1 MLPDY
6 LPELFLSLSQRFGL
20 LLAGGFAVLT
30 FTPIGRL
37 GLSRTPTRRAFITQT
52 LMFGLFGILGTYTG
66 NSVFESYAN
75 LRAMGVITA
84 GLFGGPAMGF
94 GAGLIAGGHRYLI
107 DIGGF
112 SALPCA
118 LATILEGL
126 AAGLIGKRLGS
137 GRLDWRYAGA
147 IALVGETAHMGLVL
161 ALSRPF
167 ADAVALVQIIA
178 GPMIVVNALGAALF
192 VETLA
197 MQLRFR
203 DKRDS
208 GQVQRIM
215 DIANRTVSHL
225 RGGLN
230 RESAEA
236 TAKIIYDMVPV
247 AAVDITS
254 SDRVLAHVGAGSDHH
269 HAGRDI
275 RTKATKRA
283 LQDGRSMFARSRAAI
298 GCDVKNCPLTE
309 AIIVPLRKSS
319 RVVGCLKLYGTDEK
333 PLDHTRF
340 ELAKGL
346 ADLFSTQL
354 ELEEI
359 QIKNQLLAHAEI
371 RRLQAQINPHFLFN
385 SLNTIASFC
394 RTAPQQARELLLDL
408 SSYMRQSLDSSRG
421 FIPFSEELTRVRSYV
436 SIEKA
441 RFGERV
447 RFEEV
452 ISPEAEKWPTPPLII
467 QPLVENGVKHGV
479 LGKEDGGVVR
489 LTALVDG
496 DVLHVSVEDDG
507 VGIPPGDIAM
517 LLAPASHEAEHLEE
531 GIGVRN
537 CNTRL
542 ATLFGPEH
550 GLDIESQE
558 GEGTRVSLSIPRTA
572 QVQAEP
578 EAMAQE
584 GVSAAS
590 QT

>member
-37 GLSRTPTRRAFITQT
+37 GITRTPSRRAFYTQT
-52 LMFGLFGILGTYTG
+52 LLFGLFGILGTYTG

-126 AAGLIGKRLGS
+126 AAGIIGRKLG
-137 GRLDWRYAGA
+137 GNRLDWRYAGA

-161 ALSRPF
+161 AMSRPF
-167 ADAVALVQIIA
+167 ADAVALVQIIS
-178 GPMIVVNALGAALF
+178 GPMILVNAIGAALF

-197 MQLRFR
+197 VQLRFR

-225 RGGLN
+225 RAGLKPQT
-230 RESAEA
+230 AEA
-236 TAKIIYDMVPV
+236 TAKIIYDLVPV

-254 SDRVLAHVGAGSDHH
+254 NDQVLAHVGAGSDHH
-269 HAGRDI
+269 HAGRAI

-283 LQDGRSMFARSRAAI
+283 LTDGRSMFVKSRAAI

-394 RTAPQQARELLLDL
+394 RTAPKQARELLLDL

-421 FIPFSEELTRVRSYV
+421 FIPFAEELTRVRSYV
-436 SIEKA
+436 SIEAA
-441 RFGERV
+441 RFGERI
-447 RFEEV
+447 RFEEDV
-452 ISPEAEKWPTPPLII
+452 SPEAEKWQTPPLII
-467 QPLVENGVKHGV
+467 QPLVENGVKHGL

-489 LTALVDG
+489 LSAHVEN

-507 VGIPPGDIAM
+507 VGMPPEMIDM
-517 LLAPASHEAEHLEE
+517 LLAPAEHEAEHLEE

-550 GLDIESQE
+550 GLVIESAE
-558 GEGTRVSLSIPRTA
+558 GRGTRVSLSIPRAPVA
-572 QVQAEP
+572 QP
-578 EAMAQE
+578 EAASISE
-584 GVSAAS
+584 KDALAAH
-590 QT
+590 